1 MMDVALR
8 RASERGETIF
18 ENRDIRNMVDSRRP
32 PRV

>member
-1 MMDVALR
+1 MIDVVLR
-8 RASERGETIF
+8 RASERGGTIF